1 MITHYNGTDKIAD
14 VTLTKSDVP
23 NAPDGPRLVV
33 DNITG
38 QMPSL
43 GPGVY
48 DFFLRGRIADGTS
61 GGVVTH
67 SGLNNTTT
75 RFFNRIE
82 AYVGGQIEF
91 LSTNNADY
99 SLIRGVCPGLAGKLS
114 IYVRGTITLM
124 NNSMIILFQA
134 SGSGTDWQ
142 EIGKAESAMP
152 NSTLPA
158 GTLQLWRNDQS
169 TAVDRLIINK
179 ISG

>member
-1 MITHYNGTDKIAD
+1 MITRYNGTDKIAD

-23 NAPDGPRLVV
+23 SVPDGPRLVV

-82 AYVGGQIEF
+82 AYVGG
-91 LSTNNADY
+91 
-99 SLIRGVCPGLAGKLS
+99 
-114 IYVRGTITLM
+114 
-124 NNSMIILFQA
+124 
-134 SGSGTDWQ
+134 DWQ
-142 EIGKAESAMP
+142 EIGKAESVMP

-169 TAVDRLIINK
+169 TAVDRLIVNK